1 MPYKA
6 KGKCVYKKDTGKKVG
21 CTKGSVKKYLAALH
35 ANVPDATTEEIKKPM
50 KKIKLSEIAK
60 KVMEERDWLNNPAI
74 ERDFEKSDVS
84 PEEYERERLG
94 RYGRG
99 GGYSGGYSSAPNMVG
114 ITFFDVPSGKEEEAR
129 KVGLTQ
135 LKSGKWGFKHRFDPQ
150 VISVASDREKSTVS
164 AAESI
169 FGKGRYWE
177 PKK

>member
-6 KGKCVYKKDTGKKVG
+6 KGKCVYKKDTGKQVG

-35 ANVPDATTEEIKKPM
+35 ANVPDAKNEETTEPM

-60 KVMEERDWLNNPAI
+60 KVMEERDWLNDPKK
-74 ERDFEKSDVS
+74 ERDFEKSDV
-84 PEEYERERLG
+84 PIDQYEKERGLG

-99 GGYSGGYSSAPNMVG
+99 GGGHSSAPNMVG
-114 ITFFDVPSGKEEEAR
+114 ITFFNVPSGKEEEAR

-135 LKSGKWGFKHRFDPQ
+135 LKSGKWGFKHRFDKNT
-150 VISVASDREKSTVS
+150 ISVASDREKSAVS
-164 AAESI
+164 AAEAI